1 MNHNKGCSRSVKVAA
16 EIKRVVSDYL
26 IRGGIESYEGINP
39 LMIVITDVVVSSC
52 LQHAKIFVSSVDGKS
67 SDDYIDFLEDH
78 SSQIRKAVGDNVKL
92 KFVPEIRFIVDTSF
106 ERAQRIE
113 EVLKGL

>member
-1 MNHNKGCSRSVKVAA
+1 MNHNKGCSRYVKVAA

-39 LMIVITDVVVSSC
+39 LMIVIIDVVVRSC